1 MKPSAMNTS
10 RIVVLGTGFGAMQVV
25 RRLDRAHFDVTVV
38 SPRNYFLFT
47 PLLASTTVGTIEF
60 RSIIEPI
67 RSVRDLTYYQAACEA
82 IDPVAQRIECEAM
95 GDGHRFELDYNHL
108 VVAVG
113 AGNNT
118 FGVAGVNEHCLFLRD
133 LPDARAIRQRI
144 IEQLERASRPGIDTE
159 TRDRLLH
166 FVVIGGGP
174 TGVEF
179 AAELHDF
186 IDADLHRWFRG
197 TVDHVRI
204 TLLESS
210 GSILGAF
217 DQSLSRFAARRFRR
231 QDIDVRT
238 HTRVTA
244 IDVDGVSL
252 DNGERLAYGVAVW
265 SAGNAP
271 TSLIANLDWPK
282 SRDGRLVAG
291 ATLRVPGQNNVWAL
305 GDCAVIDGES
315 LPPTAQVA
323 QQQGKYLANNLNR
336 LATGR
341 AEKRFRFRH
350 LGMLAYV
357 GERRALA
364 DLPSVKGRGFATWV
378 FWRSVYWTR
387 LVSLRNKVLV
397 VFDWLTTL
405 AFGRDVSRF

>member
-1 MKPSAMNTS
+1 M
-10 RIVVLGTGFGAMQVV
+10 V
-25 RRLDRAHFDVTVV
+25 RRLDRRYFDVTVV

-47 PLLASTTVGTIEF
+47 PLLPSTTVGTVEF
-60 RSIIEPI
+60 RSIIEPV
-67 RSVRDLTYYQAACEA
+67 RSLPELTYYQAACEA
-82 IDPVAQRIECEAM
+82 IDPDARRIHCEAM
-95 GDGHRFELDYNHL
+95 SDGYRFELGYDYL

-118 FGVAGVNEHCLFLRD
+118 FGVPGVHDHCLFLRD

-144 IEQLERASRPGIDTE
+144 IEQLERASRPGIDAG
-159 TRDRLLH
+159 TRAGLLH

-186 IDADLHRWFRG
+186 IDADLHRWFRA
-197 TVDHVRI
+197 TVDHVSI

-217 DQSLSRFAARRFRR
+217 DRSLSSFAARRFRR
-231 QDIDVRT
+231 QNIDVRT
-238 HTRVTA
+238 NTPVTGIDANA
-244 IDVDGVSL
+244 ITL
-252 DNGERLAYGVAVW
+252 NNGERLAYGLAVW

-271 TSLIANLDWPK
+271 VPLLANLDWPK
-282 SRDGRLVAG
+282 WRDGRLLVG
-291 ATLRVPGQNNVWAL
+291 ATLRVPGQDTIWAL
-305 GDCAVIDGES
+305 GDCATIDGEP

-323 QQQGKYLANNLNR
+323 QQQGKYLAGNLNR
-336 LATGR
+336 MAAGR
-341 AEKRFRFRH
+341 PEKRFRFRH
-350 LGMLAYV
+350 LGMLAYI
-357 GERRALA
+357 GEHRALA
-364 DLPSVKGRGFATWV
+364 DLPNVKGRGFASWV

>member
-1 MKPSAMNTS
+1 
-10 RIVVLGTGFGAMQVV
+10 MQVV
-25 RRLDRAHFDVTVV
+25 RRLDRRHFDVTVV

-47 PLLASTTVGTIEF
+47 PLLPSTTVGTVEF

-67 RSVRDLTYYQAACEA
+67 RSVPDLTYYQAACETV
-82 IDPVAQRIECEAM
+82 DSVARRVECEAM
-95 GDGHRFELDYNHL
+95 SDGHRFELEYDHL
-108 VVAVG
+108 LIAVG
-113 AGNNT
+113 ADNNT
-118 FGVAGVNEHCLFLRD
+118 FGIPGVHEHCLFLRD

-144 IEQLERASRPGIDTE
+144 IEQLERASHPGNDSE
-159 TRDRLLH
+159 KRAHLLH

-186 IDADLHRWFRG
+186 IDADLHRWFHN
-197 TVDHVRI
+197 TVDHVRV

-217 DQSLSRFAARRFRR
+217 DRSLSSFAARRFRR

-238 HTRVTA
+238 NTPVTA
-244 IDVDGVSL
+244 IDADAVTL
-252 DNGERLAYGVAVW
+252 DSGERLPYGVAVW

-271 TSLIANLDWPK
+271 VPLLANLDWPK
-282 SRDGRLVAG
+282 SRNGRLLVG
-291 ATLRVPGQNNVWAL
+291 ATLRVPGQDRVWAL
-305 GDCAVIDGES
+305 GDCAAIDGDS

-323 QQQGKYLANNLNR
+323 QQQGKYLATNLNR
-336 LATGR
+336 LAAGL

-350 LGMLAYV
+350 FGMLAYV
-357 GERRALA
+357 GDHRALA
-364 DLPSVKGRGFATWV
+364 DLPNVKGRGFATWI

-387 LVSLRNKVLV
+387 LVSVRNKVLV